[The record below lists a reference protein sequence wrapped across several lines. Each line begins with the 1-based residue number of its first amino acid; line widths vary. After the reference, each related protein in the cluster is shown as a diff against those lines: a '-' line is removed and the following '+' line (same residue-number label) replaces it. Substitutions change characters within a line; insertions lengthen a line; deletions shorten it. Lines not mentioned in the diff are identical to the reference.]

1 LHPAKKRDEFL
12 LTMAKKEENKDLL
25 ENPEVIKEKLAG
37 AEHWIEDNPKIVFG
51 VLGAIVLV
59 VGGFFGY
66 RYWAAS
72 QDDQAQ
78 REMFQAI
85 RYFEA
90 DSLNLALNGDGNN
103 LGFRQ
108 IIEDY
113 GMTDAG
119 KLANFYVGFIYLK
132 QKQFKPA
139 ILYLE
144 DFKAKDLLVQARAY
158 SLIGDAYMELKD
170 YENAVTYYNRAA
182 DYKPNKFFSPVY
194 LMKAALAYEKLNQ
207 NEKAK
212 AIYQRIIDQ
221 YWDSNEYQDARK
233 MKARIEINS

>member
-1 LHPAKKRDEFL
+1 
-12 LTMAKKEENKDLL
+12 MAKKEENKDLL

-37 AEHWIEDNPKIVFG
+37 VEHWVEKNPKIVFG
-51 VLGAIVLV
+51 VVGAIALV
-59 VGGFFGY
+59 VAGYFGY
-66 RYWAAS
+66 HYWVTG

-103 LGFRQ
+103 LGFLQ
-108 IIEDY
+108 IIDDY
-113 GMTDAG
+113 SMTDAG
-119 KLANFYVGFIYLK
+119 KLANFYVGVSYMK
-132 QKQFKPA
+132 QGKFKPA

-170 YENAVTYYNRAA
+170 YENAAKYYNEAA
-182 DYKPNKFFSPVY
+182 NYQPNKFFSPAY

-207 NEKAK
+207 TDKAK
-212 AIYQRIIDQ
+212 AAYQKIIDQ

-233 MKARIEINS
+233 YKAKMEVAS